1 MRRSGII
8 LAGSAVLAAV
18 GLGLIKFWTEPGIL
32 AGSNGSPMFDLRDD
46 GYRYDAAIA
55 YLDGL
60 SDTAC
65 DLYLGP
71 QRWFDTGFPIG
82 LAGFLALTIYLAL
95 YLALREKFGRWALV
109 GALLPSAYFHSDML
123 ENAAV
128 ARLLR
133 SDAPTPERVELAS
146 TYTQLKFQLFH
157 ASALLLLLCLIGQA
171 VKWSLARFREHP

>member
-1 MRRSGII
+1 MCRSGII
-8 LAGSAVLAAV
+8 LAGFAVLAAL

-32 AGSNGSPMFDLRDD
+32 AGSNAAPMFDLRDD
-46 GYRYDAAIA
+46 GYGFDAAIA
-55 YLDGL
+55 YLDSL
-60 SDTAC
+60 SDTAR

-71 QRWFDTGFPIG
+71 QRWLDTGFPIG
-82 LAGFLALTIYLAL
+82 LAGFLALAV

-109 GALLPSAYFHSDML
+109 GALLPSAYFYADML

-133 SDAPTPERVELAS
+133 SDAPTPEQVELAS
-146 TYTQLKFQLFH
+146 TYTQLKFQLFY